1 MGWRDHG
8 SKKILPPTPTHSLNH
23 TLVSQDPGIRFPT
36 SQRQFPGTVWGL
48 FPGSVHLNATGY
60 ISRPRNGP
68 GGTAGG
74 SVGGTWT
81 LEVEGPAGVWE
92 ATHCNLEPECEEKSM
107 DLGPRTVCWALRGQ
121 LSLTTVIQNETPR
134 SQRNSNFNPA
144 TRLSIKT
151 CLLQKESR
159 AYFTFYRKNV
169 QAWTLTFKYF
179 SIWLVHLQLDAY
191 TGSTC
196 VRGEPG
202 GHFFALLPY
211 GMFSYLKSA
220 AMEAFQDCSNAM
232 RMWSIKNAVWFYC
245 TQEVVS
251 SGSLTRFVSVLV
263 VPSGSEAKS

>member
-1 MGWRDHG
+1 
-8 SKKILPPTPTHSLNH
+8 
-23 TLVSQDPGIRFPT
+23 
-36 SQRQFPGTVWGL
+36 
-48 FPGSVHLNATGY
+48 
-60 ISRPRNGP
+60 
-68 GGTAGG
+68 
-74 SVGGTWT
+74 
-81 LEVEGPAGVWE
+81 
-92 ATHCNLEPECEEKSM
+92 M

-134 SQRNSNFNPA
+134 SQRNSNLNPA

-151 CLLQKESR
+151 CLSQKENR
-159 AYFTFYRKNV
+159 AYFTFYQKSF

-179 SIWLVHLQLDAY
+179 SIWLVHLQLDDY
-191 TGSTC
+191 TGSTW
-196 VRGEPG
+196 VRGEPR

-251 SGSLTRFVSVLV
+251 SGTLTRFVSVLV
-263 VPSGSEAKS
+263 VPSGSAAKSEWGNESASMRFEREAEGSIIKQITKCWAKRQKASASRTSFPIHFIWVCFFVLVWLLAVEKKKRKKERNGLCSSF